1 MSVRRSA
8 IAASEG
14 VSQHAD
20 DGLGAVRRALAVV
33 KYLAQTSPLG
43 SRLSDI
49 AIATGLPP
57 STVHRLLR
65 GLAAEGMVLRETGAG
80 RLYKLGPFALGLGPE
95 ASRHHFSWFT
105 EICRPS
111 LERLAAATGHSAQ
124 LTVRVGR
131 SGLSLDIVT
140 GENPAHPAFA
150 KSGAV
155 GFMGFGSA
163 SVALLAA
170 LPEPLTEEILWE
182 NDWLLGQAAI
192 APERLRQLIE
202 EARCKGYCYSER
214 VFVPD
219 LCALSLCIPSRSGLA
234 YAALTILA
242 QTDRIAPDRIEATLA
257 CLKREARIIAR
268 QADHV
273 AAPARSILSGGPV
286 GVRGPASG
294 KEKGPAVSG

>member
-1 MSVRRSA
+1 MAVQRSPTPGG
-8 IAASEG
+8 G
-14 VSQHAD
+14 VTRQAD
-20 DGLGAVRRALAVV
+20 DGLGAVRRALAVL

-49 AIATGLPP
+49 AAATGLPP

-65 GLAAEGMVLRETGAG
+65 GLAAEGMVLREAGGG

-95 ASRHHFSWFT
+95 ASGHHFSWFAA
-105 EICRPS
+105 ICRPS
-111 LERLAAATGHSAQ
+111 LERLAAATGHAAQ

-140 GENPAHPAFA
+140 GGAPAHPAFA

-170 LPEPLTEEILWE
+170 LPEALAEEILWE

-192 APERLRQLIE
+192 APDRLKPMIE
-202 EARCKGYCYSER
+202 AARRDGYCYSER

-219 LCALSLCIPSRSGLA
+219 LCALSLCIPAGSGLA

-242 QTDRIAPDRIEATLA
+242 QTGRIAPDRIDFILA
-257 CLKREARIIAR
+257 HMKREAAAIAR
-268 QADHV
+268 QTDRMV
-273 AAPARSILSGGPV
+273 
-286 GVRGPASG
+286 ASG
-294 KEKGPAVSG
+294 AAQTSSDMPRHI

>member
-1 MSVRRSA
+1 MAVQRSA
-8 IAASEG
+8 MLGSGIA
-14 VSQHAD
+14 QQAD
-20 DGLGAVRRALAVV
+20 DGLGAVRRALAVL

-49 AIATGLPP
+49 AAATGLPP
-57 STVHRLLR
+57 STAHRLLR
-65 GLAAEGMVLRETGAG
+65 GLAAEGMVLREAGAG

-95 ASRHHFSWFT
+95 ASHHHFSWFAT
-105 EICRPS
+105 ICHPS

-131 SGLSLDIVT
+131 SGVSLDIVT
-140 GENPAHPAFA
+140 GEGPPHPSFA

-170 LPEPLTEEILWE
+170 LPDTLAEEILWE

-192 APERLRQLIE
+192 PPERLRPMIE
-202 EARCKGYCYSER
+202 AARRDGHCYSER

-219 LCALSLCIPSRSGLA
+219 LCALSLCIPTASGLA

-242 QTDRIAPDRIEATLA
+242 QTDRIVPDRIAFILA
-257 CLKREARIIAR
+257 HLKREARAIAR
-268 QADHV
+268 QAHEI
-273 AAPARSILSGGPV
+273 AASDGA
-286 GVRGPASG
+286 
-294 KEKGPAVSG
+294 